1 MGATQNTQ
9 DQLGRVQTYQRSQQ
23 QHRTSCCPSRESN
36 QKETTMTTHHN
47 TPEYQTWDRWDK
59 LHFLLETTTEQ
70 FKDQLLDQIV
80 SSMSEHEFSETY
92 EHITRMHGLAR
103 DYQELEQHA
112 QTPA

>member
-1 MGATQNTQ
+1 
-9 DQLGRVQTYQRSQQ
+9 
-23 QHRTSCCPSRESN
+23 
-36 QKETTMTTHHN
+36 MTTHH